1 MRYASCVALIVA
13 TALCSHA
20 NAQCVNGRC
29 YRPVFSSSSV
39 RVPASGKVLRT
50 RSQLPDGSWGPW
62 TSVGS
67 AAKSTA
73 RSSSQ
78 STGLMPGEINRD
90 SRAYA
95 HAKREAQMLA
105 NGMWNNSRR
114 TGHPLGTAPG
124 CSVSGT
130 GQSANGVPNHCFRNW
145 GDHRVV
151 ARACVYRNGR
161 YWWSAHLR

>member
-20 NAQCVNGRC
+20 NAQCVNNRC
-29 YRPVFSSSSV
+29 YRPLFSASS
-39 RVPASGKVLRT
+39 VPASGKVLRT

-67 AAKSTA
+67 AAKSTVRA
-73 RSSSQ
+73 SVR

-90 SRAYA
+90 SRAYD

-105 NGMWNNSRR
+105 NSGNGAW
-114 TGHPLGTAPG
+114 HPLGVCTQAG
-124 CSVSGT
+124 CRYSGCGMSMN
-130 GQSANGVPNHCFRNW
+130 GQPNHCFLRSIPES
-145 GDHRVV
+145 RIV
-151 ARACVYRNGR
+151 ARACVQRGGR
-161 YWWSAHLR
+161 WYWSAHYR